1 MVIHVFGN
9 CSVERRVDSVGVSA
23 YKIIDGYVGFVT
35 GQRVFFDESPK
46 SISADMIRVYVT
58 TRPTE
63 VVVAFKETRR

>member
-46 SISADMIRVYVT
+46 SISADVTWVYVT

-63 VVVAFKETRR
+63 VVVAFKEM